1 MNNQQTNTPKRY
13 SLVPNID
20 DLTGFAQKTSGGSN
34 SLLSSQDSLNSD
46 PFRVFDYSLSNG
58 KKLTGIVEPQSSS
71 NSDIDGVN
79 LPIAPSQ
86 QLAPYV
92 ANQLIVKFQ
101 KGVTDAQIEHI
112 KNGLGIV
119 STKTIGLTGAEVWKL
134 SGTTSVEN
142 ALARYQSNSLFEYIE
157 PDYKVSPTSGS
168 SSFSVANQKLTS
180 VNPTLS
186 NSSSTMAVSPSSGID
201 GVNLP
206 IAPSQ
211 QLAPYVANQ
220 LIVKFKEGVTAIQI
234 EQIKNDLRVVSTKTI
249 SLTGAQVWKFSEI
262 SVESALAKYSTSSLF
277 EYIEPDYIVTAGA
290 LTPKSTIPN
299 DPSFTQLWGLNNT
312 GQSGGT
318 VDADIDAPEAW
329 DIQTGNPNLVVG
341 VIDTGVDYNHQDLV
355 GNIWTNPGEIAA
367 DGIDNDGNGYID
379 DVRGWDFA
387 YNDNNPMDVYGHGT
401 HVSGTIAGKGNNGIG
416 VTGVAWNAQIMPLKF
431 LDDSGSG
438 STSNAILAIS
448 YATAKGVKIT
458 NNSWGGGNF
467 SQALYDAINAAG
479 QLGALFIAAAGNDA
493 NDNDANPSY
502 PASYNLANIVSVA
515 ATNRNDQLVTLANT
529 GGWWGSSYG
538 LTSVDLGAPGSDI
551 YSTTPGNTYSTYSG
565 TSMAT
570 PHVSGAA
577 ALLWSQNPT
586 WTAQQ
591 VKTALM
597 NTGDSLASLAGK
609 TVSGKRLNVYN
620 ALAASNLPSVTVS
633 VSPTSVQEDGT
644 TNLVY
649 TFTRTNLNLSSPLT
663 VNFGIDGTA
672 NAAPVGSDPTDYNV
686 LTNSGVTFN
695 PTTKLGTVTFAAN
708 ATTAT
713 VVVDPITDTVQEDN
727 ETVNLTINS
736 GNGYIGG
743 APGTATGTIISEE
756 GFTTFFS
763 DSFANNNNGWTLGT
777 EWQIGPATV
786 STGQIYGNPDPGV
799 DYTPTT
805 DNGVAGVVIGGNAST
820 ALHDFYYFT
829 SPIINTSTANNLFFE
844 YARWLN
850 SDYTPFIQ
858 NTVDVFNGSSWVNLW
873 SSGESPGVTD
883 DAWTPQK
890 FDISTYKSASTQIR
904 FGFNVGNDGAY
915 TVSSWNIDDV
925 KFYGD
930 GGSTLPVITVAATDA
945 SAAETIPGATTNPGK
960 YTLTR
965 TGVTTSALTVNV
977 LMSGT
982 ATNGTDYT
990 SIPTTATFAIGSTTA
1005 LVNLNVIDDILV
1017 EQTIETAILTV
1028 GTGTGYTVGTTPSAT
1043 VNITDNDVALPVIT
1057 VAATDASAAETIP
1070 GATTNPGQYTLT
1082 RTGVTTSALTVN
1094 VLMSGTAT
1102 NGTDYTSIPT
1112 TATFAIGSTTALVN
1126 LNVIDDILVEQTIE
1140 TAILTVGTGT
1150 GYTVGTTPSAAVNIT
1165 DNDVALPV
1173 ITVAATDASAAETIP
1188 GATTNPGQY
1197 TLTRTGPITS
1207 ALTVNVTKT
1216 GTATNGVDYTSI
1228 PTTVTFNAG
1237 SATALVPLNVIY
1249 DTLVEATE
1257 TAILNV
1263 TAGNGY
1269 TVGTSAS
1276 ATVSIADGPL
1286 PVLPSITLASNYSG
1300 VSENGKTNLVYT
1312 FNRTGATTSPLTV
1325 NFGVSGTAINGD
1337 DYVAYGGAFPTPT
1350 QGTITFA
1357 VGATTAQLALV
1368 TSGDTVKEI
1377 NETIGLTLTSGTGY
1391 QIGTPTVVT
1400 TTILNDDGV
1409 LNQQGTT
1416 GNDVIEAGSTSTLS
1430 GKAGN
1435 DILIGSS
1442 ASNIL
1447 VGGAGNDTL
1456 TTGTGFDTVLFT
1468 TKTEGIDTITD
1479 FNVYQDLIQ
1488 VSAVN
1493 FGGGLIAGESISSD
1507 QFSISLGSVTAN
1519 TRFIFDK
1526 PTGKLFFDI
1535 DGSGSNSSVQFAS
1548 LTANLGLTADN
1559 IFAA

>member
-1 MNNQQTNTPKRY
+1 M
-13 SLVPNID
+13 
-20 DLTGFAQKTSGGSN
+20 
-34 SLLSSQDSLNSD
+34 
-46 PFRVFDYSLSNG
+46 
-58 KKLTGIVEPQSSS
+58 
-71 NSDIDGVN
+71 
-79 LPIAPSQ
+79 
-86 QLAPYV
+86 
-92 ANQLIVKFQ
+92 
-101 KGVTDAQIEHI
+101 
-112 KNGLGIV
+112 
-119 STKTIGLTGAEVWKL
+119 
-134 SGTTSVEN
+134 
-142 ALARYQSNSLFEYIE
+142 
-157 PDYKVSPTSGS
+157 
-168 SSFSVANQKLTS
+168 
-180 VNPTLS
+180 
-186 NSSSTMAVSPSSGID
+186 
-201 GVNLP
+201 
-206 IAPSQ
+206 
-211 QLAPYVANQ
+211 
-220 LIVKFKEGVTAIQI
+220 
-234 EQIKNDLRVVSTKTI
+234 
-249 SLTGAQVWKFSEI
+249 
-262 SVESALAKYSTSSLF
+262 
-277 EYIEPDYIVTAGA
+277 
-290 LTPKSTIPN
+290 
-299 DPSFTQLWGLNNT
+299 
-312 GQSGGT
+312 
-318 VDADIDAPEAW
+318 
-329 DIQTGNPNLVVG
+329 
-341 VIDTGVDYNHQDLV
+341 
-355 GNIWTNPGEIAA
+355 
-367 DGIDNDGNGYID
+367 
-379 DVRGWDFA
+379 
-387 YNDNNPMDVYGHGT
+387 
-401 HVSGTIAGKGNNGIG
+401 
-416 VTGVAWNAQIMPLKF
+416 
-431 LDDSGSG
+431 
-438 STSNAILAIS
+438 
-448 YATAKGVKIT
+448 
-458 NNSWGGGNF
+458 
-467 SQALYDAINAAG
+467 
-479 QLGALFIAAAGNDA
+479 
-493 NDNDANPSY
+493 
-502 PASYNLANIVSVA
+502 
-515 ATNRNDQLVTLANT
+515 
-529 GGWWGSSYG
+529 
-538 LTSVDLGAPGSDI
+538 
-551 YSTTPGNTYSTYSG
+551 
-565 TSMAT
+565 
-570 PHVSGAA
+570 
-577 ALLWSQNPT
+577 
-586 WTAQQ
+586 
-591 VKTALM
+591 
-597 NTGDSLASLAGK
+597 
-609 TVSGKRLNVYN
+609 
-620 ALAASNLPSVTVS
+620 
-633 VSPTSVQEDGT
+633 
-644 TNLVY
+644 
-649 TFTRTNLNLSSPLT
+649 
-663 VNFGIDGTA
+663 
-672 NAAPVGSDPTDYNV
+672 
-686 LTNSGVTFN
+686 
-695 PTTKLGTVTFAAN
+695 
-708 ATTAT
+708 
-713 VVVDPITDTVQEDN
+713 
-727 ETVNLTINS
+727 
-736 GNGYIGG
+736 IGG
-743 APGTATGTIISEE
+743 APVAATGTIISEE

-763 DSFANNNNGWTLGT
+763 DDFATNTKGWALGT
-777 EWQIGPATV
+777 EWQIGSATV
-786 STGQIYGNPDPGV
+786 STGQTYGNPDPGV

-850 SDYTPFIQ
+850 SDYTPYMQ
-858 NTVDVFNGSSWVNLW
+858 NTVDVFNGSSWINLW
-873 SSGESPGVTD
+873 SSGESPGVQD
-883 DAWTPQK
+883 NAWTPQK

-904 FGFNVGNDGAY
+904 FGFNVGSDSAF

-925 KFYGD
+925 KLYGD
-930 GGSTLPVITVAATDA
+930 GGST
-945 SAAETIPGATTNPGK
+945 
-960 YTLTR
+960 
-965 TGVTTSALTVNV
+965 
-977 LMSGT
+977 
-982 ATNGTDYT
+982 
-990 SIPTTATFAIGSTTA
+990 
-1005 LVNLNVIDDILV
+1005 
-1017 EQTIETAILTV
+1017 
-1028 GTGTGYTVGTTPSAT
+1028 
-1043 VNITDNDVALPVIT
+1043 LPVIT

>member
-1 MNNQQTNTPKRY
+1 
-13 SLVPNID
+13 
-20 DLTGFAQKTSGGSN
+20 
-34 SLLSSQDSLNSD
+34 
-46 PFRVFDYSLSNG
+46 
-58 KKLTGIVEPQSSS
+58 
-71 NSDIDGVN
+71 
-79 LPIAPSQ
+79 
-86 QLAPYV
+86 
-92 ANQLIVKFQ
+92 
-101 KGVTDAQIEHI
+101 
-112 KNGLGIV
+112 
-119 STKTIGLTGAEVWKL
+119 
-134 SGTTSVEN
+134 
-142 ALARYQSNSLFEYIE
+142 
-157 PDYKVSPTSGS
+157 
-168 SSFSVANQKLTS
+168 
-180 VNPTLS
+180 
-186 NSSSTMAVSPSSGID
+186 
-201 GVNLP
+201 
-206 IAPSQ
+206 
-211 QLAPYVANQ
+211 
-220 LIVKFKEGVTAIQI
+220 
-234 EQIKNDLRVVSTKTI
+234 
-249 SLTGAQVWKFSEI
+249 
-262 SVESALAKYSTSSLF
+262 
-277 EYIEPDYIVTAGA
+277 
-290 LTPKSTIPN
+290 
-299 DPSFTQLWGLNNT
+299 
-312 GQSGGT
+312 
-318 VDADIDAPEAW
+318 
-329 DIQTGNPNLVVG
+329 
-341 VIDTGVDYNHQDLV
+341 
-355 GNIWTNPGEIAA
+355 
-367 DGIDNDGNGYID
+367 
-379 DVRGWDFA
+379 
-387 YNDNNPMDVYGHGT
+387 
-401 HVSGTIAGKGNNGIG
+401 
-416 VTGVAWNAQIMPLKF
+416 
-431 LDDSGSG
+431 
-438 STSNAILAIS
+438 
-448 YATAKGVKIT
+448 
-458 NNSWGGGNF
+458 
-467 SQALYDAINAAG
+467 
-479 QLGALFIAAAGNDA
+479 
-493 NDNDANPSY
+493 
-502 PASYNLANIVSVA
+502 
-515 ATNRNDQLVTLANT
+515 
-529 GGWWGSSYG
+529 
-538 LTSVDLGAPGSDI
+538 
-551 YSTTPGNTYSTYSG
+551 
-565 TSMAT
+565 
-570 PHVSGAA
+570 
-577 ALLWSQNPT
+577 
-586 WTAQQ
+586 
-591 VKTALM
+591 M

-1043 VNITDNDVALPVIT
+1043 VNITDNDLPVIT
-1057 VAATDASAAETIP
+1057 VSATDASAAETIP

-1150 GYTVGTTPSAAVNIT
+1150 GYTVGTTPSATVNIT

-1197 TLTRTGPITS
+1197 TLTRTGVTTSALTVNVLMSGIATNGTDYTNIPTTATFAIGSTTAVVNLNVIDDTLVEVPETAILTVGTGTGYIVGSLGTSPPSSATGKPRASQSTATITIADNDTPVSNIINAVDTGWYDNSGSHDPTNTNYIVGDNGILYRDWMSFNLPTFTQPVVAAQLKIKTYEYLSADASETYELRDVTTPVSTLVAGGSGLTSIYNDLGTGAIYGSRVFTSADSNQTITINLTPEAVSALNTKSGQAFALGGWLTTLDTISNSEYVFGFSNSLNPSADVQLVLSTAPALPVITVVATDASAAETIPGATTNPGQYTLTRTGLTTS

-1228 PTTVTFNAG
+1228 PTTVTFSAG

-1249 DTLVEATE
+1249 DTLVEGTE

-1269 TVGTSAS
+1269 AVGTTAS
-1276 ATVSIADGPL
+1276 ATVSIADSI

-1300 VSENGKTNLVYT
+1300 VSENSKTNLVYT
-1312 FNRTGATTSPLTV
+1312 FNRTGATTSSLTV
-1325 NFGVSGTAINGD
+1325 NFTLGGTATRNS
-1337 DYVAYGGAFPTPT
+1337 DYSAYGGNFLTATT
-1350 QGTITFA
+1350 GNIVFA
-1357 VGATTAQLALV
+1357 AGATTAKLELV
-1368 TSGDTVKEI
+1368 TTGDAVKEA
-1377 NETIGLTLTSGTGY
+1377 NETIAFTLAGGTGY
-1391 QIGTPTVVT
+1391 TIGTPTAVT
-1400 TTILNDDGV
+1400 TTIINDDGV
-1409 LNQQGTT
+1409 LNQQGTA
-1416 GNDVIEAGSTSTLS
+1416 GNDVIEAGKTSILS
-1430 GKAGN
+1430 GKSGN
-1435 DILIGSS
+1435 DILIGSN
-1442 ASNIL
+1442 SNEIL
-1447 VGGAGNDTL
+1447 AGGLGNDTL
-1456 TTGTGFDTVLFT
+1456 TGGAGFDTFHFASSL
-1468 TKTEGIDTITD
+1468 EGIDTLTD
-1479 FNVYQDLIQ
+1479 FNVSQDIIQ
-1488 VSAVN
+1488 ASGAG

-1526 PTGKLFFDI
+1526 PTGKLYFDI

-1559 IFAA
+1559 IFVA

>member
-1043 VNITDNDVALPVIT
+1043 VNITDNDLPVIT

-1150 GYTVGTTPSAAVNIT
+1150 GYTVGTTPSATVNIT

>member
-458 NNSWGGGNF
+458 NNSWGGGSF

-479 QLGALFIAAAGNDA
+479 QLGALFIAAAGNDYGNN
-493 NDNDANPSY
+493 NDTNPHY
-502 PASYNLANIVSVA
+502 PSSYNLANIISVA
-515 ATNRNDQLVTLANT
+515 STNRTDSL
-529 GGWWGSSYG
+529 SSFSNIG
-538 LTSVDLGAPGSDI
+538 LISVDLGAPGSDI

-763 DSFANNNNGWTLGT
+763 DSFANNNNGWALGT

-850 SDYTPFIQ
+850 SDYTPYMQ

-1043 VNITDNDVALPVIT
+1043 VNITDNDLPVIT

-1082 RTGVTTSALTVN
+1082 RTGLT
-1094 VLMSGTAT
+1094 
-1102 NGTDYTSIPT
+1102 
-1112 TATFAIGSTTALVN
+1112 
-1126 LNVIDDILVEQTIE
+1126 
-1140 TAILTVGTGT
+1140 
-1150 GYTVGTTPSAAVNIT
+1150 
-1165 DNDVALPV
+1165 
-1173 ITVAATDASAAETIP
+1173 
-1188 GATTNPGQY
+1188 
-1197 TLTRTGPITS
+1197 TS

-1228 PTTVTFNAG
+1228 PTTVTFSAG

-1249 DTLVEATE
+1249 DTLVEGTE

-1269 TVGTSAS
+1269 AVGTTAS
-1276 ATVSIADGPL
+1276 ATVSIADSI

-1300 VSENGKTNLVYT
+1300 VSENSKTNLVYT
-1312 FNRTGATTSPLTV
+1312 FNRTGATTSSLTV
-1325 NFGVSGTAINGD
+1325 NFTLGGTATRNS
-1337 DYVAYGGAFPTPT
+1337 DYSAYGGNFLTATT
-1350 QGTITFA
+1350 GNIVFA
-1357 VGATTAQLALV
+1357 AGATTAKLELV
-1368 TSGDTVKEI
+1368 TTGDAVKEA
-1377 NETIGLTLTSGTGY
+1377 NETIAFTLAGGTGY
-1391 QIGTPTVVT
+1391 TIGTPTAVT
-1400 TTILNDDGV
+1400 TTIINDDGV
-1409 LNQQGTT
+1409 LNQQGTA
-1416 GNDVIEAGSTSTLS
+1416 GNDVIEAGKTSILS
-1430 GKAGN
+1430 GKSGN
-1435 DILIGSS
+1435 DILIGSN
-1442 ASNIL
+1442 SNEIL
-1447 VGGAGNDTL
+1447 AGGLGNDTL
-1456 TTGTGFDTVLFT
+1456 TGGAGFDTFHFASSL
-1468 TKTEGIDTITD
+1468 EGIDTLTD
-1479 FNVYQDLIQ
+1479 FNVSQDIIQ
-1488 VSAVN
+1488 ASGAG

-1526 PTGKLFFDI
+1526 PTGKLYFDI

-1559 IFAA
+1559 IFVA

>member
-1 MNNQQTNTPKRY
+1 M
-13 SLVPNID
+13 
-20 DLTGFAQKTSGGSN
+20 
-34 SLLSSQDSLNSD
+34 
-46 PFRVFDYSLSNG
+46 
-58 KKLTGIVEPQSSS
+58 
-71 NSDIDGVN
+71 
-79 LPIAPSQ
+79 
-86 QLAPYV
+86 
-92 ANQLIVKFQ
+92 
-101 KGVTDAQIEHI
+101 
-112 KNGLGIV
+112 
-119 STKTIGLTGAEVWKL
+119 
-134 SGTTSVEN
+134 
-142 ALARYQSNSLFEYIE
+142 
-157 PDYKVSPTSGS
+157 
-168 SSFSVANQKLTS
+168 
-180 VNPTLS
+180 
-186 NSSSTMAVSPSSGID
+186 
-201 GVNLP
+201 
-206 IAPSQ
+206 
-211 QLAPYVANQ
+211 
-220 LIVKFKEGVTAIQI
+220 
-234 EQIKNDLRVVSTKTI
+234 
-249 SLTGAQVWKFSEI
+249 
-262 SVESALAKYSTSSLF
+262 
-277 EYIEPDYIVTAGA
+277 
-290 LTPKSTIPN
+290 
-299 DPSFTQLWGLNNT
+299 
-312 GQSGGT
+312 
-318 VDADIDAPEAW
+318 
-329 DIQTGNPNLVVG
+329 
-341 VIDTGVDYNHQDLV
+341 
-355 GNIWTNPGEIAA
+355 
-367 DGIDNDGNGYID
+367 
-379 DVRGWDFA
+379 
-387 YNDNNPMDVYGHGT
+387 
-401 HVSGTIAGKGNNGIG
+401 
-416 VTGVAWNAQIMPLKF
+416 
-431 LDDSGSG
+431 
-438 STSNAILAIS
+438 
-448 YATAKGVKIT
+448 
-458 NNSWGGGNF
+458 
-467 SQALYDAINAAG
+467 
-479 QLGALFIAAAGNDA
+479 
-493 NDNDANPSY
+493 
-502 PASYNLANIVSVA
+502 
-515 ATNRNDQLVTLANT
+515 
-529 GGWWGSSYG
+529 
-538 LTSVDLGAPGSDI
+538 
-551 YSTTPGNTYSTYSG
+551 
-565 TSMAT
+565 
-570 PHVSGAA
+570 
-577 ALLWSQNPT
+577 
-586 WTAQQ
+586 
-591 VKTALM
+591 
-597 NTGDSLASLAGK
+597 
-609 TVSGKRLNVYN
+609 
-620 ALAASNLPSVTVS
+620 
-633 VSPTSVQEDGT
+633 
-644 TNLVY
+644 
-649 TFTRTNLNLSSPLT
+649 
-663 VNFGIDGTA
+663 
-672 NAAPVGSDPTDYNV
+672 
-686 LTNSGVTFN
+686 
-695 PTTKLGTVTFAAN
+695 
-708 ATTAT
+708 
-713 VVVDPITDTVQEDN
+713 
-727 ETVNLTINS
+727 
-736 GNGYIGG
+736 
-743 APGTATGTIISEE
+743 
-756 GFTTFFS
+756 
-763 DSFANNNNGWTLGT
+763 
-777 EWQIGPATV
+777 
-786 STGQIYGNPDPGV
+786 
-799 DYTPTT
+799 
-805 DNGVAGVVIGGNAST
+805 
-820 ALHDFYYFT
+820 
-829 SPIINTSTANNLFFE
+829 
-844 YARWLN
+844 
-850 SDYTPFIQ
+850 Q
-858 NTVDVFNGSSWVNLW
+858 NTVDVFNGSSWINLW
-873 SSGESPGVTD
+873 SSGESPGVQD
-883 DAWTPQK
+883 NAWTPQK

-904 FGFNVGNDGAY
+904 FGFNVGSDSAF

-925 KFYGD
+925 KLYGD
-930 GGSTLPVITVAATDA
+930 GGST
-945 SAAETIPGATTNPGK
+945 
-960 YTLTR
+960 
-965 TGVTTSALTVNV
+965 
-977 LMSGT
+977 
-982 ATNGTDYT
+982 
-990 SIPTTATFAIGSTTA
+990 
-1005 LVNLNVIDDILV
+1005 
-1017 EQTIETAILTV
+1017 
-1028 GTGTGYTVGTTPSAT
+1028 
-1043 VNITDNDVALPVIT
+1043 LPVIT